1 MYNGIIVFNKRQGI
15 TSQKAITEIKYAL
28 KDQGIDIKKIGHAG
42 TLDPLAT
49 GVLIVLINNATKL
62 SDYLLNDIKS
72 YKAKILLGE
81 SYDTEDITGTLLNKM
96 VVNNV
101 DKNKIDQ
108 VLSSLIGETEQVP
121 PMYSAVKINGQKLY
135 EIARKGETVERKS
148 RTIKILNLERT
159 SEIEEIEDKVYFD
172 FVSKVSKGTYIRTL
186 CTRIGE
192 CLGCYASMAELVR
205 ISSGNFLLDNSST
218 IDDIKEGK
226 FKIIN
231 MVEAIDLEKINLD
244 DNTFNDVKNGKMI
257 TLNSKEALVAL
268 VYNKQLVA
276 IYERDNQEYKA
287 KRVWN

>member
-1 MYNGIIVFNKRQGI
+1 
-15 TSQKAITEIKYAL
+15 
-28 KDQGIDIKKIGHAG
+28 
-42 TLDPLAT
+42 
-49 GVLIVLINNATKL
+49 
-62 SDYLLNDIKS
+62 
-72 YKAKILLGE
+72 AKILLGE

-172 FVSKVSKGTYIRTL
+172 FVSKVSKGTYIRAL